1 MLLKTFGNEHYMVL
15 VYLSRTNGCRLHS
28 FYKTYRLFIH
38 LAKRLFNKLY
48 ELCICIR
55 NGYVFVMPSWFLNA
69 NNRKEWFASCPKIKS
84 DYNNDVC
91 WIINAVWML
100 INVNKMNI
108 FPRRRNAL
116 WIDSV
121 SRKMGLIVFLLQINI
136 VCLAQEDIKVNK
148 INTEHNR
155 PRHHGSIFSSPG
167 KS

>member
-1 MLLKTFGNEHYMVL
+1 
-15 VYLSRTNGCRLHS
+15 
-28 FYKTYRLFIH
+28 
-38 LAKRLFNKLY
+38 
-48 ELCICIR
+48 
-55 NGYVFVMPSWFLNA
+55 
-69 NNRKEWFASCPKIKS
+69 
-84 DYNNDVC
+84 
-91 WIINAVWML
+91 
-100 INVNKMNI
+100 MNI